1 MHAKLFPTTIQTI
14 QPLYARAQSKFLPE
28 VIKAGAHK
36 VFSLMVIDR
45 MTEKKAST
53 EEHRRFAIN
62 LFNLTWS
69 LLDKK
74 ERTPEEDDKMVHA
87 AHASRFHWGEIG
99 TPLESERGEWQI
111 SRVYSVL
118 KRSEPALYHAR
129 RCLEIC
135 KENNIK
141 DFDIAFA
148 YEAMARAHA
157 VAGNRTEC
165 EKYQKLAKEAADQIK
180 KEEDK
185 DYFLS
190 ELKTII
196 C

>member
-1 MHAKLFPTTIQTI
+1 MKRQAILVVCDK
-14 QPLYARAQSKFLPE
+14 
-28 VIKAGAHK
+28 
-36 VFSLMVIDR
+36 
-45 MTEKKAST
+45 MTEKKTSK
-53 EEHRRFAIN
+53 EDHRKFAVDC
-62 LFNLTWS
+62 FNLTWS

-74 ERTPEEDDKMVHA
+74 VRTREEEDKMVHT

-99 TPLESERGEWQI
+99 TPLEFERGEWQI

-118 KRSEPALYHAR
+118 GRGEPALYHAK

-135 KENNIK
+135 KENNIG

-148 YEAMARAHA
+148 HEAMARAYTTM
-157 VAGNRTEC
+157 GNKKEC
-165 EKYQKLAKEAADQIK
+165 SKNIKLARQAAEQIK
-180 KEEDK
+180 KKEDK

-190 ELKTII
+190 ELKTIN

>member
-1 MHAKLFPTTIQTI
+1 
-14 QPLYARAQSKFLPE
+14 
-28 VIKAGAHK
+28 
-36 VFSLMVIDR
+36 MVNI
-45 MTEKKAST
+45 MTEEKTPSK
-53 EEHRRFAIN
+53 EEHRKFSIS

-74 ERTPEEDDKMVHA
+74 DRTMEEEDKMVHA

-99 TPLESERGEWQI
+99 TPLEFERGEWQI

-118 KRSEPALYHAR
+118 RRSEPALFHAK
-129 RCLEIC
+129 RCLDIC
-135 KENNIK
+135 KENNIG

-148 YEAMARAHA
+148 YEAMARSHA
-157 VAGNRTEC
+157 VADNRTEC
-165 EKYQKLAKEAADQIK
+165 EKYLQLAKEAADHIK
-180 KEEDK
+180 KKEDK
-185 DYFLS
+185 NYFLS